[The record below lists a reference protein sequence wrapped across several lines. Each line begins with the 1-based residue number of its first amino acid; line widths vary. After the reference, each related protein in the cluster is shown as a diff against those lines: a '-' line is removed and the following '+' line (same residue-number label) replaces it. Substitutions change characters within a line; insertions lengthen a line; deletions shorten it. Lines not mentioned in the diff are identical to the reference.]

1 MELLAPAGS
10 MEALRAAVCN
20 GADAVYLGADTFNAR
35 MNARN
40 FSAADL
46 QEAVVYCHV
55 RGVKVHLTL
64 NTLVLDREMPRAAEL
79 IRMAAS
85 CGVDAFIVQDLGMV
99 SLCRQLAPDVPI
111 HASTQMSIHS
121 LEGVL
126 EAAALGCSRVVLAR
140 ELPAEEIAHICK
152 KSPVEIEV
160 FVHGALCMCY
170 SGQCYLSSVIGRRSG
185 NRGQC
190 AQPCR
195 LPYGYGR
202 FESTRYPL
210 SLKDNCLAGELDE
223 LRRMG
228 VASIKIEG
236 RMKRPEYVAIVTRA
250 YRTVLNGGKL
260 TQADL
265 QELET
270 AFSRQGFTD
279 GYFKGQTGSDMFGRR
294 QESED
299 TADLFASARATYEQG
314 ETQRIGV
321 RFYAMIHRGQ
331 PARLAVEDPDGNL
344 CRTYG
349 PVPEQAVYRSLTAQ
363 DLEQQLKKTGGTP
376 YLCTSVRS
384 SLDPDLMLPASAIN
398 AMRRDAIAELTAKR
412 GRAEKPHL
420 NAYDEPPRYDGISG
434 EPQLTVAV
442 RTADQITSRM
452 LSMKPTVLYVPL
464 SELVEHPELRQRVG
478 VETQLAAIL
487 PRVIWSGELV
497 PIARQLRTVYDMGV
511 RQVLAGNLGQL
522 HIARAAGFAV
532 RGDFGLNIVN
542 SRAMRYLREQGLDSQ
557 LLSFELTLPQIRDI
571 SKAVPAEV
579 LIYGRLPLMLME
591 NCVIKNRTGTC
602 TCQTGTVRLV
612 DRVGEEFPIVKDPGT
627 CRNVLLNGK
636 KLYLLDKKDAF
647 RGMGLWAL
655 RLQFTTEIS
664 PQAGTDE
671 AYRPAVY
678 RPCGRCGR
686 DDGQVA
692 SCPAGGHARQ
702 PSESADHRRRRICG
716 RYRHCCRYHRGHR
729 RPRTGKTPLGAGST
743 GHAPPALRQD
753 ARGRDRSVRMQR
765 PSHRIRSR
773 RDEGNIPHAL

>member
-35 MNARN
+35 INARN

-64 NTLVLDREMPRAAEL
+64 NTLVLDREMPRVAEL
-79 IRMAAS
+79 IRLAAS
-85 CGVDAFIVQDLGMV
+85 CGVDAFIVQDLGVV

-121 LEGVL
+121 LEGVM

-260 TQADL
+260 MPSDL

-279 GYFKGQTGSDMFGRR
+279 GYFRGQTGSDMFGRR
-294 QESED
+294 QEGED

-314 ETQRIGV
+314 EPQRIGV
-321 RFYAMIHRGQ
+321 RFYAMIRRGE
-331 PARLAVEDPDGNL
+331 PAQLAVEDPDGNL
-344 CRTYG
+344 CRTRG
-349 PVPEQAVYRSLTAQ
+349 PVPEQAVYRSLTPQ

-376 YLCTSVRS
+376 YLCTAVRS

-398 AMRRDAIAELTAKR
+398 AMRRDVIAELTAKR
-412 GRAEKPHL
+412 GRAAPARL
-420 NAYDEPPRYDGISG
+420 NAYDEPPRYDGIAG
-434 EPQLTVAV
+434 EPQLTIAV
-442 RTADQITSRM
+442 RTAGQITSRM

-464 SELVEHPELRQRVG
+464 SELAEHPDLPQRVG

-487 PRVIWSGELV
+487 PRVIWSGELAPV
-497 PIARQLRTVYDMGV
+497 ARQLRTVYEMGV

-571 SKAVPAEV
+571 SKAVPAEL

-591 NCVIKNRTGTC
+591 NCVMKNRTGIC
-602 TCQTGTVRLV
+602 ACQTGTVRLV

-636 KLYLLDKKDAF
+636 KLYLLDKKDAL

-655 RLQFTTEIS
+655 RLQFTTENPGEIDKVLMDY
-664 PQAGTDE
+664 QG
-671 AYRPAVY
+671 RAVF
-678 RPCGRCGR
+678 
-686 DDGQVA
+686 D
-692 SCPAGGHARQ
+692 
-702 PSESADHRRRRICG
+702 
-716 RYRHCCRYHRGHR
+716 
-729 RPRTGKTPLGAGST
+729 AGSYT
-743 GHAPPALRQD
+743 
-753 ARGRDRSVRMQR
+753 RGLY
-765 PSHRIRSR
+765 SR
-773 RDEGNIPHAL
+773 GVE

>member
-79 IRMAAS
+79 IRLAAS
-85 CGVDAFIVQDLGMV
+85 CGVDAFIVQDLGVV

-260 TQADL
+260 MPSDL

-279 GYFKGQTGSDMFGRR
+279 GYFRGQTGSDMFGRR
-294 QESED
+294 QEGED

-314 ETQRIGV
+314 EPQRIGV
-321 RFYAMIHRGQ
+321 RFYAMIRRGE
-331 PARLAVEDPDGNL
+331 PAQLAVEDPDGNL
-344 CRTYG
+344 CRTRG
-349 PVPEQAVYRSLTAQ
+349 PVPEQAVYRSLTPQ

-376 YLCTSVRS
+376 YLCTAVRS

-398 AMRRDAIAELTAKR
+398 AMRRDVIAELTAKR
-412 GRAEKPHL
+412 GRAAPARL
-420 NAYDEPPRYDGISG
+420 NAYDEPPRYDGIAG
-434 EPQLTVAV
+434 EPQLTIAV
-442 RTADQITSRM
+442 RTAGQITSRM

-464 SELVEHPELRQRVG
+464 SELAEHPDLPQHVG

-487 PRVIWSGELV
+487 PRVIWSGELAPV
-497 PIARQLRTVYDMGV
+497 ARQLRTVYEMGV

-571 SKAVPAEV
+571 SKAVPAEL

-591 NCVIKNRTGTC
+591 NCVMKNRTGIC
-602 TCQTGTVRLV
+602 ACQTGTVRLV

-636 KLYLLDKKDAF
+636 KLYLLDKKDAL

-655 RLQFTTEIS
+655 RLQFTTENPGEIDKVLMDY
-664 PQAGTDE
+664 QG
-671 AYRPAVY
+671 RAVF
-678 RPCGRCGR
+678 
-686 DDGQVA
+686 D
-692 SCPAGGHARQ
+692 
-702 PSESADHRRRRICG
+702 
-716 RYRHCCRYHRGHR
+716 
-729 RPRTGKTPLGAGST
+729 AGSYT
-743 GHAPPALRQD
+743 
-753 ARGRDRSVRMQR
+753 RGLY
-765 PSHRIRSR
+765 SR
-773 RDEGNIPHAL
+773 GVE

>member
-35 MNARN
+35 INARN

-79 IRMAAS
+79 IRLAAS
-85 CGVDAFIVQDLGMV
+85 CGVDAFIVQDLGVV

-121 LEGVL
+121 LEGVM

-152 KSPVEIEV
+152 RSPVEIEV

-210 SLKDNCLAGELDE
+210 SLKDNCLVGELDE

-260 TQADL
+260 MPSDL

-279 GYFKGQTGSDMFGRR
+279 GYFRGQTGSDMFGRR
-294 QESED
+294 QEGED

-314 ETQRIGV
+314 EPQRIGV
-321 RFYAMIHRGQ
+321 RFYAMIRRGE
-331 PARLAVEDPDGNL
+331 PAQLAVEDPDGNL
-344 CRTYG
+344 CRTRG
-349 PVPEQAVYRSLTAQ
+349 PVPEQAVYRSLTPQ

-376 YLCTSVRS
+376 YLCTAVRS

-398 AMRRDAIAELTAKR
+398 AMRRDVIAELTAKR
-412 GRAEKPHL
+412 GRAAPARL
-420 NAYDEPPRYDGISG
+420 NAYDEPPRYDGIAG
-434 EPQLTVAV
+434 EPQLTIAV
-442 RTADQITSRM
+442 RTAGQITSRM

-464 SELVEHPELRQRVG
+464 SELAEHPDLPQRVG

-487 PRVIWSGELV
+487 PRVIWSGELAPV
-497 PIARQLRTVYDMGV
+497 ARQLRTVYEMGV

-571 SKAVPAEV
+571 SKAVPAEL

-591 NCVIKNRTGTC
+591 NCVMKNRTGIC
-602 TCQTGTVRLV
+602 ACQTGTVRLV

-636 KLYLLDKKDAF
+636 KLYLLDKKDAL

-655 RLQFTTEIS
+655 RLQFTTENPGEIDKVLMDY
-664 PQAGTDE
+664 QG
-671 AYRPAVY
+671 RAVF
-678 RPCGRCGR
+678 
-686 DDGQVA
+686 D
-692 SCPAGGHARQ
+692 
-702 PSESADHRRRRICG
+702 
-716 RYRHCCRYHRGHR
+716 
-729 RPRTGKTPLGAGST
+729 AGSYT
-743 GHAPPALRQD
+743 
-753 ARGRDRSVRMQR
+753 RGLY
-765 PSHRIRSR
+765 SR
-773 RDEGNIPHAL
+773 GVE

>member
-79 IRMAAS
+79 IRLAAS
-85 CGVDAFIVQDLGMV
+85 CGVDAFIVQDLGVV

-260 TQADL
+260 TPSDL

-279 GYFKGQTGSDMFGRR
+279 GYFRGQTGSDMFGRR
-294 QESED
+294 QEGED

-314 ETQRIGV
+314 ELQRIGV
-321 RFYAMIHRGQ
+321 RFYAMIRRGE
-331 PARLAVEDPDGNL
+331 PAQLAVEDPDGNL
-344 CRTYG
+344 CRTRG
-349 PVPEQAVYRSLTAQ
+349 PVPEQAVYRSLTPQ

-376 YLCTSVRS
+376 YLCTAVRS

-398 AMRRDAIAELTAKR
+398 AMRRDVIAELTAKR
-412 GRAEKPHL
+412 GRAAPARL
-420 NAYDEPPRYDGISG
+420 NAYDEPPRYDGIAG
-434 EPQLTVAV
+434 EPQLTIAV
-442 RTADQITSRM
+442 RTAGQITSRM

-464 SELVEHPELRQRVG
+464 SELAEHPDLPQRVS

-487 PRVIWSGELV
+487 PRVIWSGELAPV
-497 PIARQLRTVYDMGV
+497 ARQLRTAYEMGV

-571 SKAVPAEV
+571 SKAVPAEL

-591 NCVIKNRTGTC
+591 NCVMKNRTGIC
-602 TCQTGTVRLV
+602 ACQTGTVRLV

-636 KLYLLDKKDAF
+636 KLYLLDKKDAL

-655 RLQFTTEIS
+655 RLQFTTENPGEIDKVLMDY
-664 PQAGTDE
+664 QG
-671 AYRPAVY
+671 RAVF
-678 RPCGRCGR
+678 
-686 DDGQVA
+686 D
-692 SCPAGGHARQ
+692 
-702 PSESADHRRRRICG
+702 
-716 RYRHCCRYHRGHR
+716 
-729 RPRTGKTPLGAGST
+729 AGSYT
-743 GHAPPALRQD
+743 
-753 ARGRDRSVRMQR
+753 RGLY
-765 PSHRIRSR
+765 SR
-773 RDEGNIPHAL
+773 GVE

>member
-35 MNARN
+35 INARN

-79 IRMAAS
+79 IRLAAS
-85 CGVDAFIVQDLGMV
+85 CGVDAFIVQDLGVV

-121 LEGVL
+121 LEGVM

-260 TQADL
+260 MPSDL

-279 GYFKGQTGSDMFGRR
+279 GYFRGQTGSDMFGRR
-294 QESED
+294 QEGED

-314 ETQRIGV
+314 EPQRIGV
-321 RFYAMIHRGQ
+321 RFYAMIRRGE
-331 PARLAVEDPDGNL
+331 PAQLAVEDPDGNL
-344 CRTYG
+344 CRTRG

-376 YLCTSVRS
+376 YLCTAVRS

-398 AMRRDAIAELTAKR
+398 AMRRDVIAELTAKR
-412 GRAEKPHL
+412 GRAAPARL
-420 NAYDEPPRYDGISG
+420 NAYDEPPRYDGIAG
-434 EPQLTVAV
+434 EPQLTIAV
-442 RTADQITSRM
+442 RTAGQITSRM

-464 SELVEHPELRQRVG
+464 SELAEHPDLPQRVS

-487 PRVIWSGELV
+487 PRVIWSGELAPV
-497 PIARQLRTVYDMGV
+497 ARQLRTVYEMGV

-571 SKAVPAEV
+571 SKAVPAEL

-591 NCVIKNRTGTC
+591 NCVMKNRTGIC
-602 TCQTGTVRLV
+602 ACQTGTVRLV

-636 KLYLLDKKDAF
+636 KLYLLDKKDAL

-655 RLQFTTEIS
+655 RLQFTTENPGEIDKVLMDY
-664 PQAGTDE
+664 QG
-671 AYRPAVY
+671 RAVF
-678 RPCGRCGR
+678 
-686 DDGQVA
+686 D
-692 SCPAGGHARQ
+692 
-702 PSESADHRRRRICG
+702 
-716 RYRHCCRYHRGHR
+716 
-729 RPRTGKTPLGAGST
+729 AGSYT
-743 GHAPPALRQD
+743 
-753 ARGRDRSVRMQR
+753 RGLY
-765 PSHRIRSR
+765 SR
-773 RDEGNIPHAL
+773 GVE

>member
-79 IRMAAS
+79 IRLAAS
-85 CGVDAFIVQDLGMV
+85 CGVDAFIVQDLGVV

-121 LEGVL
+121 LEGVM

-260 TQADL
+260 MPSDL

-279 GYFKGQTGSDMFGRR
+279 GYFRGQTGSDMFGRR
-294 QESED
+294 QEGED

-314 ETQRIGV
+314 EPQRIGV
-321 RFYAMIHRGQ
+321 RFYAMIRRGE
-331 PARLAVEDPDGNL
+331 PAQLAVEDPDGNL
-344 CRTYG
+344 CRARG
-349 PVPEQAVYRSLTAQ
+349 PVPEQAVYRSLTPQ

-376 YLCTSVRS
+376 YLCTAVRS

-398 AMRRDAIAELTAKR
+398 AMRRDVIAELTAKR
-412 GRAEKPHL
+412 GRAAPARL
-420 NAYDEPPRYDGISG
+420 NAYDEPPRYDGIAG
-434 EPQLTVAV
+434 EPQLTIAV
-442 RTADQITSRM
+442 RTAGQITSRM

-464 SELVEHPELRQRVG
+464 SELAEHPDLPQRVS

-487 PRVIWSGELV
+487 PRVIWSGELA
-497 PIARQLRTVYDMGV
+497 PIARQLRTVYEMGV

-571 SKAVPAEV
+571 SKAVPAEL

-591 NCVIKNRTGTC
+591 NCVMKNRTGIC
-602 TCQTGTVRLV
+602 ACQTGTVRLV

-636 KLYLLDKKDAF
+636 KLYLLDKKDAL

-655 RLQFTTEIS
+655 RLQFTTENPGEIDKVLMDY
-664 PQAGTDE
+664 QG
-671 AYRPAVY
+671 RAVF
-678 RPCGRCGR
+678 
-686 DDGQVA
+686 D
-692 SCPAGGHARQ
+692 
-702 PSESADHRRRRICG
+702 
-716 RYRHCCRYHRGHR
+716 
-729 RPRTGKTPLGAGST
+729 AGSYT
-743 GHAPPALRQD
+743 
-753 ARGRDRSVRMQR
+753 RGLY
-765 PSHRIRSR
+765 SR
-773 RDEGNIPHAL
+773 GVE

>member
-79 IRMAAS
+79 IRLAAS
-85 CGVDAFIVQDLGMV
+85 CGVNAFIVQDLGVV

-121 LEGVL
+121 LEGVM

-210 SLKDNCLAGELDE
+210 SLKDNCLVGELDE

-260 TQADL
+260 MPSDL

-279 GYFKGQTGSDMFGRR
+279 GYFRGQTGSDMFGRR
-294 QESED
+294 QEGED

-314 ETQRIGV
+314 EPQRIGV
-321 RFYAMIHRGQ
+321 RFYAMIRRGE
-331 PARLAVEDPDGNL
+331 PAQLAVEDPDGNL
-344 CRTYG
+344 CRTRG
-349 PVPEQAVYRSLTAQ
+349 PVPEQAVYRSLTPQ

-376 YLCTSVRS
+376 YLCTAVRS

-398 AMRRDAIAELTAKR
+398 AMRRDVIAELTAKR
-412 GRAEKPHL
+412 GRAAPARL
-420 NAYDEPPRYDGISG
+420 NAYDEPPRYDGIAG
-434 EPQLTVAV
+434 EPQLTIAV
-442 RTADQITSRM
+442 RTAGQITSRM

-464 SELVEHPELRQRVG
+464 SELAEHPDLPQRVS

-487 PRVIWSGELV
+487 PRVIWSGELAPV
-497 PIARQLRTVYDMGV
+497 ARQLRTVYEMGV

-571 SKAVPAEV
+571 SKAVPAEL

-591 NCVIKNRTGTC
+591 NCVMKNRTGIC
-602 TCQTGTVRLV
+602 ACQTGTVRLV

-636 KLYLLDKKDAF
+636 KLYLLDKKDAL

-655 RLQFTTEIS
+655 RLQFTTENPGEIDKVLMDY
-664 PQAGTDE
+664 QG
-671 AYRPAVY
+671 RAVF
-678 RPCGRCGR
+678 
-686 DDGQVA
+686 D
-692 SCPAGGHARQ
+692 
-702 PSESADHRRRRICG
+702 
-716 RYRHCCRYHRGHR
+716 
-729 RPRTGKTPLGAGST
+729 AGSYT
-743 GHAPPALRQD
+743 
-753 ARGRDRSVRMQR
+753 RGLY
-765 PSHRIRSR
+765 SR
-773 RDEGNIPHAL
+773 GVE

>member
-79 IRMAAS
+79 IRMAAT
-85 CGVDAFIVQDLGMV
+85 CGVDAFIVQDLGVV
-99 SLCRQLAPDVPI
+99 SLCRQLAPDVPV

-121 LEGVL
+121 LEGVQ

-152 KSPVEIEV
+152 RSPVEIEV

-260 TQADL
+260 TPADL

-294 QESED
+294 QEGED
-299 TADLFASARATYEQG
+299 TSELFASARATYEQG

-321 RFYAMIHRGQ
+321 RFYAMIRRGE

-349 PVPEQAVYRSLTAQ
+349 PVPEQAVYRSLTPQ

-398 AMRRDAIAELTAKR
+398 AMRRDVIAELTAKR
-412 GRAEKPHL
+412 GRAAPAHL

-442 RTADQITSRM
+442 RTAEQITSRM

-464 SELVEHPELRQRVG
+464 SELAEHPELRQRVG

-497 PIARQLRTVYDMGV
+497 PVARQLRMVYDMGV

-542 SRAMRYLREQGLDSQ
+542 SRAMRYLREQGFDSQ

-579 LIYGRLPLMLME
+579 LIYGRLPLMVME
-591 NCVIKNRTGTC
+591 NCIIKNRTGTC
-602 TCQTGTVRLV
+602 TCQTGTIRLV

-655 RLQFTTEIS
+655 RLQFTTENPGEIDKVLMDY
-664 PQAGTDE
+664 QG
-671 AYRPAVY
+671 RAVF
-678 RPCGRCGR
+678 
-686 DDGQVA
+686 D
-692 SCPAGGHARQ
+692 
-702 PSESADHRRRRICG
+702 
-716 RYRHCCRYHRGHR
+716 
-729 RPRTGKTPLGAGST
+729 AGSYT
-743 GHAPPALRQD
+743 
-753 ARGRDRSVRMQR
+753 RGLY
-765 PSHRIRSR
+765 SR
-773 RDEGNIPHAL
+773 GVE

>member
-79 IRMAAS
+79 IRLAAS
-85 CGVDAFIVQDLGMV
+85 CGVDAFIVQDLGVV

-121 LEGVL
+121 LEGVM

-260 TQADL
+260 TPSDL

-279 GYFKGQTGSDMFGRR
+279 GYFRGQTGSDMFGRR
-294 QESED
+294 QEGED

-314 ETQRIGV
+314 EPQRIGV
-321 RFYAMIHRGQ
+321 RFYAMIRRGE
-331 PARLAVEDPDGNL
+331 PAQLAVEDPDGNL
-344 CRTYG
+344 CRTCG
-349 PVPEQAVYRSLTAQ
+349 PVPEQAVYRSLTPQ

-376 YLCTSVRS
+376 YLCTAVRS

-398 AMRRDAIAELTAKR
+398 AMRRDVIAELTAKR
-412 GRAEKPHL
+412 GRAAPARL
-420 NAYDEPPRYDGISG
+420 NAYDEPPRYDGIAG
-434 EPQLTVAV
+434 EPQLTIAV
-442 RTADQITSRM
+442 RTAGQITSRM

-464 SELVEHPELRQRVG
+464 SELAEHPDLPQRVS

-487 PRVIWSGELV
+487 PRVIWSGELAPV
-497 PIARQLRTVYDMGV
+497 ARQLRMVYEMGV

-571 SKAVPAEV
+571 SKAVPAEL

-591 NCVIKNRTGTC
+591 NCVMKNRTGIC
-602 TCQTGTVRLV
+602 ACQTGTVRLV

-636 KLYLLDKKDAF
+636 KLYLLDKKDAL

-655 RLQFTTEIS
+655 RLQFTTENPGEIDKVLMDY
-664 PQAGTDE
+664 QG
-671 AYRPAVY
+671 RAVF
-678 RPCGRCGR
+678 
-686 DDGQVA
+686 D
-692 SCPAGGHARQ
+692 
-702 PSESADHRRRRICG
+702 
-716 RYRHCCRYHRGHR
+716 
-729 RPRTGKTPLGAGST
+729 AGSYT
-743 GHAPPALRQD
+743 
-753 ARGRDRSVRMQR
+753 RGLY
-765 PSHRIRSR
+765 SR
-773 RDEGNIPHAL
+773 GVE

>member
-398 AMRRDAIAELTAKR
+398 AMRRDVIAELTAKR

-464 SELVEHPELRQRVG
+464 SELVEYPELRQRVG

-511 RQVLAGNLGQL
+511 RQVLAGNLGPL

-655 RLQFTTEIS
+655 RLQFTTEN
-664 PQAGTDE
+664 
-671 AYRPAVY
+671 
-678 RPCGRCGR
+678 
-686 DDGQVA
+686 
-692 SCPAGGHARQ
+692 
-702 PSESADHRRRRICG
+702 PSEIDKVLMDYQG
-716 RYRHCCRYHRGHR
+716 RAVFD
-729 RPRTGKTPLGAGST
+729 AGSYT
-743 GHAPPALRQD
+743 
-753 ARGRDRSVRMQR
+753 RGLY
-765 PSHRIRSR
+765 SR
-773 RDEGNIPHAL
+773 GVE

>member
-79 IRMAAS
+79 IRLAAS
-85 CGVDAFIVQDLGMV
+85 CGVDAFIVQDLGVV

-121 LEGVL
+121 LEGVM

-260 TQADL
+260 MPSDL

-279 GYFKGQTGSDMFGRR
+279 GYFRGQTGSDMFGRR
-294 QESED
+294 QEGED

-314 ETQRIGV
+314 EPQRIGV
-321 RFYAMIHRGQ
+321 RFYAMIRRGE
-331 PARLAVEDPDGNL
+331 PAQLAVEDPDGNL
-344 CRTYG
+344 CRTRG
-349 PVPEQAVYRSLTAQ
+349 PVPEQAVYRSLTPQ

-376 YLCTSVRS
+376 YLCTAVRS

-398 AMRRDAIAELTAKR
+398 AMRRDVIAELTAKR
-412 GRAEKPHL
+412 GRAAPARL
-420 NAYDEPPRYDGISG
+420 NAYDEPPRYDGIAG
-434 EPQLTVAV
+434 EPQLTIAV
-442 RTADQITSRM
+442 RTAGQITSRM

-464 SELVEHPELRQRVG
+464 SELAEHPDLPQRVS

-487 PRVIWSGELV
+487 PRVIWSGELAPV
-497 PIARQLRTVYDMGV
+497 ARQLRTVYEMGV

-522 HIARAAGFAV
+522 HIARAAGFAI

-571 SKAVPAEV
+571 SKAVPAEL

-591 NCVIKNRTGTC
+591 NCVMKNRTGIC
-602 TCQTGTVRLV
+602 ACQTGTVRLV

-636 KLYLLDKKDAF
+636 KLYLLDKKDAL

-655 RLQFTTEIS
+655 RLQFTTENPGEIDKVLMDY
-664 PQAGTDE
+664 QG
-671 AYRPAVY
+671 RAVF
-678 RPCGRCGR
+678 
-686 DDGQVA
+686 D
-692 SCPAGGHARQ
+692 
-702 PSESADHRRRRICG
+702 
-716 RYRHCCRYHRGHR
+716 
-729 RPRTGKTPLGAGST
+729 AGSYT
-743 GHAPPALRQD
+743 
-753 ARGRDRSVRMQR
+753 RGLY
-765 PSHRIRSR
+765 SR
-773 RDEGNIPHAL
+773 GVE

>member
-79 IRMAAS
+79 IRLAAS
-85 CGVDAFIVQDLGMV
+85 CGVDAFIVQDLGVV

-260 TQADL
+260 MPSDL

-279 GYFKGQTGSDMFGRR
+279 GYFRGQTGSDMFGRR
-294 QESED
+294 QEGED

-314 ETQRIGV
+314 EPQRIGV
-321 RFYAMIHRGQ
+321 RFYAMIRRGE
-331 PARLAVEDPDGNL
+331 PAQLAVEDPDGNL
-344 CRTYG
+344 CRTRG
-349 PVPEQAVYRSLTAQ
+349 PVPEQAVYRSLTPQ

-376 YLCTSVRS
+376 YLCTAVRS

-398 AMRRDAIAELTAKR
+398 AMRRDVIAELTAKR
-412 GRAEKPHL
+412 GRAAPARL
-420 NAYDEPPRYDGISG
+420 NAYDEPPRYDGIAG
-434 EPQLTVAV
+434 EPQLTIAV
-442 RTADQITSRM
+442 RTAGQITSRM

-464 SELVEHPELRQRVG
+464 SELAEHPDLPQRVS

-487 PRVIWSGELV
+487 PRVIWSGELAPV
-497 PIARQLRTVYDMGV
+497 ARQLRTVYEMGV

-591 NCVIKNRTGTC
+591 NCVIKNRTGIC
-602 TCQTGTVRLV
+602 ACQTGTVRLV

-636 KLYLLDKKDAF
+636 KLYLLDKKDAL

-655 RLQFTTEIS
+655 RLQFTTENPGEIDKVLMDY
-664 PQAGTDE
+664 QG
-671 AYRPAVY
+671 RAVF
-678 RPCGRCGR
+678 
-686 DDGQVA
+686 D
-692 SCPAGGHARQ
+692 
-702 PSESADHRRRRICG
+702 
-716 RYRHCCRYHRGHR
+716 
-729 RPRTGKTPLGAGST
+729 AGSYT
-743 GHAPPALRQD
+743 
-753 ARGRDRSVRMQR
+753 RGLY
-765 PSHRIRSR
+765 SR
-773 RDEGNIPHAL
+773 GVE

>member
-1 MELLAPAGS
+1 MLELLAPAGS
-10 MEALRAAVCN
+10 MEALRAAVQN
-20 GADAVYLGADTFNAR
+20 GADAVYLGCGAFNAR
-35 MNARN
+35 QSAKN
-40 FSAADL
+40 FTPQTLVDAIK
-46 QEAVVYCHV
+46 YCHV
-55 RGVKVHLTL
+55 RGVQVHLTL
-64 NTLVLDREMPRAAEL
+64 NTLVSDREMTEAAEL
-79 IRMAAS
+79 IRYAAQNNI
-85 CGVDAFIVQDLGMV
+85 DAFIVQDLGV
-99 SLCRQLAPDVPI
+99 VQLCRQIAPGVPI
-111 HASTQMSIHS
+111 HGSTQMTVHS
-121 LEGVL
+121 LPGVL
-126 EAAALGCSRVVLAR
+126 LCAAMGIKRVVLSR
-140 ELPAEEIAHICK
+140 ELSREEIRYICAN
-152 KSPVEIEV
+152 SPIEIEV

-170 SGQCYLSSVIGRRSG
+170 SGQCYMSAMIGGRSG
-185 NRGQC
+185 NRGRC

-195 LPYGYGR
+195 QSYGYTHWQ
-202 FESTRYPL
+202 EKYPL
-210 SLKDNCLAGELDE
+210 SLKDNCLIPYLRELQE
-223 LRRMG
+223 MG
-228 VASIKIEG
+228 VVSLKLEG
-236 RMKRPEYVAIVTRA
+236 RMKRAEYVATVTA
-250 YRTVLNGGKL
+250 VYRKALDEMTVTKPMMDALY
-260 TQADL
+260 A
-265 QELET
+265 
-270 AFSRQGFTD
+270 AFNRQGFTD

-398 AMRRDAIAELTAKR
+398 AMRRDVIAELTAKR

-571 SKAVPAEV
+571 SKAVPAEL

-655 RLQFTTEIS
+655 RLQFTTEN
-664 PQAGTDE
+664 
-671 AYRPAVY
+671 
-678 RPCGRCGR
+678 
-686 DDGQVA
+686 
-692 SCPAGGHARQ
+692 
-702 PSESADHRRRRICG
+702 PSEIDKVLMDYQG
-716 RYRHCCRYHRGHR
+716 RAVFD
-729 RPRTGKTPLGAGST
+729 AGSYT
-743 GHAPPALRQD
+743 
-753 ARGRDRSVRMQR
+753 RGLY
-765 PSHRIRSR
+765 SR
-773 RDEGNIPHAL
+773 GVE

>member
-79 IRMAAS
+79 IRLAAS

-99 SLCRQLAPDVPI
+99 SLCRQLAPDMPI

-121 LEGVL
+121 LEGVM

-260 TQADL
+260 TPSDL

-279 GYFKGQTGSDMFGRR
+279 GYFRGQTGSDMFGRR
-294 QESED
+294 QEGED

-314 ETQRIGV
+314 EPQRIGV
-321 RFYAMIHRGQ
+321 RFYAMIRRGE
-331 PARLAVEDPDGNL
+331 PAQLAVEDPDGNL
-344 CRTYG
+344 CRTRG
-349 PVPEQAVYRSLTAQ
+349 PVPEQAVYRSLTPQ

-376 YLCTSVRS
+376 YLCTAVRS

-398 AMRRDAIAELTAKR
+398 AMRRDVIAELTAKR
-412 GRAEKPHL
+412 GRAAPARL
-420 NAYDEPPRYDGISG
+420 NAYDEPPRYDGIAG
-434 EPQLTVAV
+434 EPQLTIAV
-442 RTADQITSRM
+442 RTAGQITSRM

-464 SELVEHPELRQRVG
+464 SELAEHPDLPQRVS

-487 PRVIWSGELV
+487 PRVIWSGELA
-497 PIARQLRTVYDMGV
+497 PIARQLRTVYEMGV

-571 SKAVPAEV
+571 SKAVPAEL

-591 NCVIKNRTGTC
+591 NCVMKNRTGIC
-602 TCQTGTVRLV
+602 ACQTGTVRLV

-636 KLYLLDKKDAF
+636 KLYLLDKKDTL

-655 RLQFTTEIS
+655 RLQFTTENPGEIDKVLMDY
-664 PQAGTDE
+664 QG
-671 AYRPAVY
+671 RAVF
-678 RPCGRCGR
+678 
-686 DDGQVA
+686 D
-692 SCPAGGHARQ
+692 
-702 PSESADHRRRRICG
+702 
-716 RYRHCCRYHRGHR
+716 
-729 RPRTGKTPLGAGST
+729 AGSYT
-743 GHAPPALRQD
+743 
-753 ARGRDRSVRMQR
+753 RGLY
-765 PSHRIRSR
+765 SR
-773 RDEGNIPHAL
+773 GVE

>member
-79 IRMAAS
+79 IRLAAS
-85 CGVDAFIVQDLGMV
+85 CGVDAFIVQDLGVV

-121 LEGVL
+121 LEGVM

-210 SLKDNCLAGELDE
+210 SLKDNCLVGELDE

-260 TQADL
+260 MPSDL

-279 GYFKGQTGSDMFGRR
+279 GYFRGQTGSDMFGRR
-294 QESED
+294 QEGED

-314 ETQRIGV
+314 EPQRIGV
-321 RFYAMIHRGQ
+321 RFYAMIRRGE
-331 PARLAVEDPDGNL
+331 PAQLAVEDPDGNL
-344 CRTYG
+344 CRTRG
-349 PVPEQAVYRSLTAQ
+349 PVPEQAVYRSLTPQ

-376 YLCTSVRS
+376 YLCTAVRS

-398 AMRRDAIAELTAKR
+398 AMRRDVIAELTAKR
-412 GRAEKPHL
+412 GRAAPARL
-420 NAYDEPPRYDGISG
+420 NAYDEPPRYDGIAG
-434 EPQLTVAV
+434 EPQLTIAV
-442 RTADQITSRM
+442 RTAGQITSRM

-464 SELVEHPELRQRVG
+464 SELAEHPDLRQRVS

-487 PRVIWSGELV
+487 PRVIWSGELAPV
-497 PIARQLRTVYDMGV
+497 ARQLRTVYEMGV

-571 SKAVPAEV
+571 SKAVPAEL

-591 NCVIKNRTGTC
+591 NCVMKNRTGIC
-602 TCQTGTVRLV
+602 ACQTGTVRLV
-612 DRVGEEFPIVKDPGT
+612 DRVGEEFPVVKDPGT

-636 KLYLLDKKDAF
+636 KLYLLDKKDAL

-655 RLQFTTEIS
+655 RLQFTTENPGEIDKVLMDY
-664 PQAGTDE
+664 QG
-671 AYRPAVY
+671 RAVF
-678 RPCGRCGR
+678 
-686 DDGQVA
+686 D
-692 SCPAGGHARQ
+692 
-702 PSESADHRRRRICG
+702 
-716 RYRHCCRYHRGHR
+716 
-729 RPRTGKTPLGAGST
+729 AGSYT
-743 GHAPPALRQD
+743 
-753 ARGRDRSVRMQR
+753 RGLY
-765 PSHRIRSR
+765 SR
-773 RDEGNIPHAL
+773 GVE

>member
-64 NTLVLDREMPRAAEL
+64 NTLVLDREMPRAADL
-79 IRMAAS
+79 IRLAAS
-85 CGVDAFIVQDLGMV
+85 CGVDAFIVQDLGVV

-121 LEGVL
+121 LEGVM

-260 TQADL
+260 MPSDL

-279 GYFKGQTGSDMFGRR
+279 GYFRGQTGSDMFGRR
-294 QESED
+294 QEGED

-314 ETQRIGV
+314 EPQRIGV
-321 RFYAMIHRGQ
+321 RFYAMIRRGE
-331 PARLAVEDPDGNL
+331 PAQLAVEDPDGNL
-344 CRTYG
+344 CRTRG
-349 PVPEQAVYRSLTAQ
+349 PVPEQAVYRSLTPQ

-376 YLCTSVRS
+376 YLCTAVRS

-398 AMRRDAIAELTAKR
+398 AMRRDVIAELTAKR
-412 GRAEKPHL
+412 GRAAPARL
-420 NAYDEPPRYDGISG
+420 NAYDEPPRYDGIAG
-434 EPQLTVAV
+434 EPQLTIAV
-442 RTADQITSRM
+442 RTAGQITSRM

-497 PIARQLRTVYDMGV
+497 PVARQLRTVYEMGV

-571 SKAVPAEV
+571 SKAVPAEL

-591 NCVIKNRTGTC
+591 NCVMKNRTGIC
-602 TCQTGTVRLV
+602 ACQTGTVRLV

-636 KLYLLDKKDAF
+636 KLYLLDKKDAL

-655 RLQFTTEIS
+655 RLQFTTENPGEIDKVLMDY
-664 PQAGTDE
+664 QG
-671 AYRPAVY
+671 RAVF
-678 RPCGRCGR
+678 
-686 DDGQVA
+686 D
-692 SCPAGGHARQ
+692 
-702 PSESADHRRRRICG
+702 
-716 RYRHCCRYHRGHR
+716 
-729 RPRTGKTPLGAGST
+729 AGSYT
-743 GHAPPALRQD
+743 
-753 ARGRDRSVRMQR
+753 RGLY
-765 PSHRIRSR
+765 SR
-773 RDEGNIPHAL
+773 GVE

>member
-79 IRMAAS
+79 IRLAAS
-85 CGVDAFIVQDLGMV
+85 CGVDAFIVQDLGVV

-121 LEGVL
+121 LEGVM

-210 SLKDNCLAGELDE
+210 SLKDNCLVGELDE

-260 TQADL
+260 MPSDL

-279 GYFKGQTGSDMFGRR
+279 GYFRGQTGSDMFGRR
-294 QESED
+294 QEGED

-314 ETQRIGV
+314 EPQRIGV
-321 RFYAMIHRGQ
+321 RFYAMIRRGE
-331 PARLAVEDPDGNL
+331 PAQLAVEDPDGNL
-344 CRTYG
+344 CRTRG
-349 PVPEQAVYRSLTAQ
+349 PVPEQAVYRSLTPQ

-376 YLCTSVRS
+376 YLCTAVRS

-398 AMRRDAIAELTAKR
+398 AMRRDVIAELTAKR
-412 GRAEKPHL
+412 GRAAPARL
-420 NAYDEPPRYDGISG
+420 NAYDEPPRYDGIAG
-434 EPQLTVAV
+434 EPQLTIAV
-442 RTADQITSRM
+442 RTAGQITSRM

-464 SELVEHPELRQRVG
+464 SELAEHPDLPQRVS

-487 PRVIWSGELV
+487 PRVIWSGELAPV
-497 PIARQLRTVYDMGV
+497 ARQLRTAYEMGV

-571 SKAVPAEV
+571 SKAVPAEL

-591 NCVIKNRTGTC
+591 NCVMKNRTGIC
-602 TCQTGTVRLV
+602 ACQTGTVRLV
-612 DRVGEEFPIVKDPGT
+612 DRVGEEFPVVKDPGT

-636 KLYLLDKKDAF
+636 KLYLLDKKDAL

-655 RLQFTTEIS
+655 RLQFTTENPGEIDKVLMDY
-664 PQAGTDE
+664 QG
-671 AYRPAVY
+671 RAVF
-678 RPCGRCGR
+678 
-686 DDGQVA
+686 D
-692 SCPAGGHARQ
+692 
-702 PSESADHRRRRICG
+702 
-716 RYRHCCRYHRGHR
+716 
-729 RPRTGKTPLGAGST
+729 AGSYT
-743 GHAPPALRQD
+743 
-753 ARGRDRSVRMQR
+753 RGLY
-765 PSHRIRSR
+765 SR
-773 RDEGNIPHAL
+773 GVE

>member
-10 MEALRAAVCN
+10 MEALRAAVSN

-35 MNARN
+35 INARN

-79 IRMAAS
+79 IRLAAS
-85 CGVDAFIVQDLGMV
+85 CGVDAFIVQDLGVV

-121 LEGVL
+121 LEGVM

-152 KSPVEIEV
+152 RSPVEIEV

-260 TQADL
+260 TPSDL

-279 GYFKGQTGSDMFGRR
+279 GYFRGQTGSDMFGRR
-294 QESED
+294 QEGED

-314 ETQRIGV
+314 EPQRIGV
-321 RFYAMIHRGQ
+321 RFYAMIRRGE
-331 PARLAVEDPDGNL
+331 PAQLAVEDPDGNL
-344 CRTYG
+344 CRTRG
-349 PVPEQAVYRSLTAQ
+349 PVPEQAVYRSLTPQ

-376 YLCTSVRS
+376 YLCTAVRS

-398 AMRRDAIAELTAKR
+398 AMRRDVIAELTAKR
-412 GRAEKPHL
+412 GRAAPAHL
-420 NAYDEPPRYDGISG
+420 NAYDEPPRYDGIAG
-434 EPQLTVAV
+434 EPQLTIAV
-442 RTADQITSRM
+442 RTAGQITSRM

-464 SELVEHPELRQRVG
+464 SELAEHPDLPQRVS

-487 PRVIWSGELV
+487 PRVIWSGELI
-497 PIARQLRTVYDMGV
+497 PIARQLRTVYEMGV

-522 HIARAAGFAV
+522 HIARTAGFAV

-571 SKAVPAEV
+571 SKAVPAEL

-591 NCVIKNRTGTC
+591 NCVMKNRTGIC
-602 TCQTGTVRLV
+602 ACQTGTVRLV

-636 KLYLLDKKDAF
+636 KLYLLDKKDAL

-655 RLQFTTEIS
+655 RLQFTTENPGEIDKVLMDY
-664 PQAGTDE
+664 QG
-671 AYRPAVY
+671 RAVF
-678 RPCGRCGR
+678 
-686 DDGQVA
+686 D
-692 SCPAGGHARQ
+692 
-702 PSESADHRRRRICG
+702 
-716 RYRHCCRYHRGHR
+716 
-729 RPRTGKTPLGAGST
+729 AGSYT
-743 GHAPPALRQD
+743 
-753 ARGRDRSVRMQR
+753 RGLY
-765 PSHRIRSR
+765 SR
-773 RDEGNIPHAL
+773 GVE

>member
-79 IRMAAS
+79 IRLAAS
-85 CGVDAFIVQDLGMV
+85 CGVDAFIVQDLGVV

-121 LEGVL
+121 LEGVM

-210 SLKDNCLAGELDE
+210 SLKDNCLVGELDE

-260 TQADL
+260 MPSDL

-279 GYFKGQTGSDMFGRR
+279 GYFRGQTGSDMFGRR
-294 QESED
+294 QEGED

-314 ETQRIGV
+314 EPQRIGV
-321 RFYAMIHRGQ
+321 RFYAMIRRGE
-331 PARLAVEDPDGNL
+331 PAQLAVEDPDGNL
-344 CRTYG
+344 CRTRG
-349 PVPEQAVYRSLTAQ
+349 PVPEQAVYRSLTPQ

-376 YLCTSVRS
+376 YLCTAVRS

-398 AMRRDAIAELTAKR
+398 AMRRDVIAELTAKR
-412 GRAEKPHL
+412 GRAAPARL
-420 NAYDEPPRYDGISG
+420 NAYDEPPRYDGIAG
-434 EPQLTVAV
+434 EPQLTIAV
-442 RTADQITSRM
+442 RTAGQITSRM

-497 PIARQLRTVYDMGV
+497 PVARQLRTVYEMGV

-571 SKAVPAEV
+571 SKAVPAEL

-591 NCVIKNRTGTC
+591 NCVMKNRTGIC
-602 TCQTGTVRLV
+602 ACQTGTVRLV
-612 DRVGEEFPIVKDPGT
+612 DRVGEEFPVVKDPGT

-636 KLYLLDKKDAF
+636 KLYLLDKKDAL

-655 RLQFTTEIS
+655 RLQFTTENPGEIDKVLMDY
-664 PQAGTDE
+664 QG
-671 AYRPAVY
+671 RAVF
-678 RPCGRCGR
+678 
-686 DDGQVA
+686 D
-692 SCPAGGHARQ
+692 
-702 PSESADHRRRRICG
+702 
-716 RYRHCCRYHRGHR
+716 
-729 RPRTGKTPLGAGST
+729 AGSYT
-743 GHAPPALRQD
+743 
-753 ARGRDRSVRMQR
+753 RGLY
-765 PSHRIRSR
+765 SR
-773 RDEGNIPHAL
+773 GVE

>member
-35 MNARN
+35 INARN

-79 IRMAAS
+79 IRLAAS
-85 CGVDAFIVQDLGMV
+85 CGVDAFIVQDLGVV

-121 LEGVL
+121 LEGVM

-260 TQADL
+260 MPSDL

-279 GYFKGQTGSDMFGRR
+279 GYFRGQTGSDMFGRR
-294 QESED
+294 QEGED

-314 ETQRIGV
+314 EPQRIGV
-321 RFYAMIHRGQ
+321 RFYAMIRRGE
-331 PARLAVEDPDGNL
+331 PAQLAVEDPDGNL
-344 CRTYG
+344 CRTRG
-349 PVPEQAVYRSLTAQ
+349 PVPEQAVYRSLTPQ

-376 YLCTSVRS
+376 YLCTAVRS

-398 AMRRDAIAELTAKR
+398 AMRRDVIAELTAKR
-412 GRAEKPHL
+412 GRAAPAHL
-420 NAYDEPPRYDGISG
+420 NAYDEPPRYDGIAG
-434 EPQLTVAV
+434 EPQLTIAV
-442 RTADQITSRM
+442 RTAGQITSRM

-464 SELVEHPELRQRVG
+464 SELAEHPDLPQRVS

-487 PRVIWSGELV
+487 PRVIWSGELAPV
-497 PIARQLRTVYDMGV
+497 ARQLRTVYEMGV

-542 SRAMRYLREQGLDSQ
+542 SRAMRYLREQWLDSQ

-571 SKAVPAEV
+571 SKAVPAEL

-591 NCVIKNRTGTC
+591 NCVMKNRTGIC
-602 TCQTGTVRLV
+602 ACQTGTVRLV

-636 KLYLLDKKDAF
+636 KLYLLDKKDAL

-655 RLQFTTEIS
+655 RLQFTTENPGEIDKVLMDY
-664 PQAGTDE
+664 QG
-671 AYRPAVY
+671 RAVF
-678 RPCGRCGR
+678 
-686 DDGQVA
+686 D
-692 SCPAGGHARQ
+692 
-702 PSESADHRRRRICG
+702 
-716 RYRHCCRYHRGHR
+716 
-729 RPRTGKTPLGAGST
+729 AGSYT
-743 GHAPPALRQD
+743 
-753 ARGRDRSVRMQR
+753 RGLY
-765 PSHRIRSR
+765 SR
-773 RDEGNIPHAL
+773 GVE

>member
-152 KSPVEIEV
+152 TSPVEIEV

-398 AMRRDAIAELTAKR
+398 AMRRDVIAELTAKR

-655 RLQFTTEIS
+655 RLQFTTEN
-664 PQAGTDE
+664 
-671 AYRPAVY
+671 
-678 RPCGRCGR
+678 
-686 DDGQVA
+686 
-692 SCPAGGHARQ
+692 
-702 PSESADHRRRRICG
+702 PSEIDKVLMDYQG
-716 RYRHCCRYHRGHR
+716 RAVFD
-729 RPRTGKTPLGAGST
+729 AGSYT
-743 GHAPPALRQD
+743 
-753 ARGRDRSVRMQR
+753 RGLY
-765 PSHRIRSR
+765 SR
-773 RDEGNIPHAL
+773 GVE

>member
-398 AMRRDAIAELTAKR
+398 AMRRDVIAELTAKR

-442 RTADQITSRM
+442 RTTDQITSRM

-655 RLQFTTEIS
+655 RLQFTTEN
-664 PQAGTDE
+664 
-671 AYRPAVY
+671 
-678 RPCGRCGR
+678 
-686 DDGQVA
+686 
-692 SCPAGGHARQ
+692 
-702 PSESADHRRRRICG
+702 PSEIDKVLMDYQG
-716 RYRHCCRYHRGHR
+716 RAVFD
-729 RPRTGKTPLGAGST
+729 AGSYT
-743 GHAPPALRQD
+743 
-753 ARGRDRSVRMQR
+753 RGLY
-765 PSHRIRSR
+765 SR
-773 RDEGNIPHAL
+773 GVE

>member
-1 MELLAPAGS
+1 MYVDIYAVVQIWIDKRKIIMELLAPAGS

-40 FSAADL
+40 FSAVDL

-398 AMRRDAIAELTAKR
+398 AMRRDVIAELTAKR

-655 RLQFTTEIS
+655 RLQFTTEN
-664 PQAGTDE
+664 
-671 AYRPAVY
+671 
-678 RPCGRCGR
+678 
-686 DDGQVA
+686 
-692 SCPAGGHARQ
+692 
-702 PSESADHRRRRICG
+702 PSEIDKVLMDYQG
-716 RYRHCCRYHRGHR
+716 RAVFD
-729 RPRTGKTPLGAGST
+729 AGSYT
-743 GHAPPALRQD
+743 
-753 ARGRDRSVRMQR
+753 RGLY
-765 PSHRIRSR
+765 SR
-773 RDEGNIPHAL
+773 GVE

>member
-35 MNARN
+35 INARN

-55 RGVKVHLTL
+55 RGVKVDLTL

-79 IRMAAS
+79 IRLAAS

-121 LEGVL
+121 LEGVM

-260 TQADL
+260 MPSDL

-279 GYFKGQTGSDMFGRR
+279 GYFRGQTGSDMFGRR
-294 QESED
+294 QEGED

-314 ETQRIGV
+314 EPQRIGV
-321 RFYAMIHRGQ
+321 RFYAMIRRGE
-331 PARLAVEDPDGNL
+331 PAQLAVEDPDGNL
-344 CRTYG
+344 CRTRG
-349 PVPEQAVYRSLTAQ
+349 PVPEQAVYRSLTPQ

-376 YLCTSVRS
+376 YLCTAVRS

-398 AMRRDAIAELTAKR
+398 AMRRDVIAELTAKR
-412 GRAEKPHL
+412 GRAAPARL
-420 NAYDEPPRYDGISG
+420 NAYDEPPRYDGIAG
-434 EPQLTVAV
+434 EPQLTIAV
-442 RTADQITSRM
+442 RTAGQITSRM

-464 SELVEHPELRQRVG
+464 SELAEHPDLPQRVS

-487 PRVIWSGELV
+487 PRVIWSGELAPV
-497 PIARQLRTVYDMGV
+497 ARQLRTVYEMGV

-571 SKAVPAEV
+571 SKAVPAEL

-591 NCVIKNRTGTC
+591 NCVMKNRTGIC
-602 TCQTGTVRLV
+602 ACQTGTVRLV

-636 KLYLLDKKDAF
+636 KLYLLDKKDAL

-655 RLQFTTEIS
+655 RLQFTTENPGEIDKVLMDY
-664 PQAGTDE
+664 QG
-671 AYRPAVY
+671 RAVF
-678 RPCGRCGR
+678 
-686 DDGQVA
+686 D
-692 SCPAGGHARQ
+692 
-702 PSESADHRRRRICG
+702 
-716 RYRHCCRYHRGHR
+716 
-729 RPRTGKTPLGAGST
+729 AGSYT
-743 GHAPPALRQD
+743 
-753 ARGRDRSVRMQR
+753 RGLY
-765 PSHRIRSR
+765 SR
-773 RDEGNIPHAL
+773 GVE

>member
-35 MNARN
+35 INARN

-79 IRMAAS
+79 IRLAAS
-85 CGVDAFIVQDLGMV
+85 CGVDAFIVQDLGVV

-152 KSPVEIEV
+152 RSPVEIEV

-210 SLKDNCLAGELDE
+210 SLKDNCLAGKLDE

-260 TQADL
+260 MPSDL

-279 GYFKGQTGSDMFGRR
+279 GYFRGQTGSDMFGRR
-294 QESED
+294 QEGED

-314 ETQRIGV
+314 EPQRIGV
-321 RFYAMIHRGQ
+321 RFYAMIRRGE
-331 PARLAVEDPDGNL
+331 PAQLAVEDPDGNL
-344 CRTYG
+344 CRTRG
-349 PVPEQAVYRSLTAQ
+349 PVPEQAVYRSLTPQ

-376 YLCTSVRS
+376 YLCTAVRS

-398 AMRRDAIAELTAKR
+398 AMRRDVIAELTAKR
-412 GRAEKPHL
+412 GRAAPAHL
-420 NAYDEPPRYDGISG
+420 NAYDEPPRYDGIAG
-434 EPQLTVAV
+434 EPQLTIAV
-442 RTADQITSRM
+442 RTAGQITSRM

-464 SELVEHPELRQRVG
+464 SELAEHPDLPQRVS

-487 PRVIWSGELV
+487 PRVIWSGELAPV
-497 PIARQLRTVYDMGV
+497 ARQLRTVYEMGV

-571 SKAVPAEV
+571 SKAVPAEL

-591 NCVIKNRTGTC
+591 NCVMKNRTGIC

-636 KLYLLDKKDAF
+636 KLYLLDKKDAL

-655 RLQFTTEIS
+655 RLQFTTENPGEIDKVLMDY
-664 PQAGTDE
+664 QG
-671 AYRPAVY
+671 RAVF
-678 RPCGRCGR
+678 
-686 DDGQVA
+686 D
-692 SCPAGGHARQ
+692 
-702 PSESADHRRRRICG
+702 
-716 RYRHCCRYHRGHR
+716 
-729 RPRTGKTPLGAGST
+729 AGSYT
-743 GHAPPALRQD
+743 
-753 ARGRDRSVRMQR
+753 RGLY
-765 PSHRIRSR
+765 SR
-773 RDEGNIPHAL
+773 GVE

>member
-35 MNARN
+35 INARN

-79 IRMAAS
+79 IRLAAS
-85 CGVDAFIVQDLGMV
+85 CGVDAFIVQDLGVV

-121 LEGVL
+121 LEGVM

-260 TQADL
+260 TPSDL

-279 GYFKGQTGSDMFGRR
+279 GYFRGQTGSDMFGRR
-294 QESED
+294 QEGED

-314 ETQRIGV
+314 EPQRIGV
-321 RFYAMIHRGQ
+321 RFYAMIRRGE
-331 PARLAVEDPDGNL
+331 PAQLAVEDPDGNL
-344 CRTYG
+344 CRTCG
-349 PVPEQAVYRSLTAQ
+349 PVPEQAVYRSLTPQ

-376 YLCTSVRS
+376 YLCTAVRS

-398 AMRRDAIAELTAKR
+398 AMRRDVIAELTAKR
-412 GRAEKPHL
+412 GRAAPARL
-420 NAYDEPPRYDGISG
+420 NAYDEPPRYDGIAG
-434 EPQLTVAV
+434 EPQLTIAV
-442 RTADQITSRM
+442 RTAGQITSRM

-464 SELVEHPELRQRVG
+464 SELAEHPDLRQRVS

-487 PRVIWSGELV
+487 PRVIWSGELAPV
-497 PIARQLRTVYDMGV
+497 ARQLRTVYEMGV

-571 SKAVPAEV
+571 SKAVPAEL

-591 NCVIKNRTGTC
+591 NCVMKNRTGIC
-602 TCQTGTVRLV
+602 ACQTGTVRLV

-636 KLYLLDKKDAF
+636 KLYLLDKKDAL

-655 RLQFTTEIS
+655 RLQFTTENPGEIDKVLMDY
-664 PQAGTDE
+664 QG
-671 AYRPAVY
+671 RAVF
-678 RPCGRCGR
+678 
-686 DDGQVA
+686 D
-692 SCPAGGHARQ
+692 
-702 PSESADHRRRRICG
+702 
-716 RYRHCCRYHRGHR
+716 
-729 RPRTGKTPLGAGST
+729 AGSYT
-743 GHAPPALRQD
+743 
-753 ARGRDRSVRMQR
+753 RGLY
-765 PSHRIRSR
+765 SR
-773 RDEGNIPHAL
+773 GVE

>member
-79 IRMAAS
+79 IRLAAS
-85 CGVDAFIVQDLGMV
+85 CGVDAFIVQDLGVV

-260 TQADL
+260 MPSDL

-279 GYFKGQTGSDMFGRR
+279 GYFRGQTGSDMFGRR
-294 QESED
+294 QEGED

-314 ETQRIGV
+314 EPQRIGV
-321 RFYAMIHRGQ
+321 RFYAMIRRGE
-331 PARLAVEDPDGNL
+331 PAQLAVEDPDGNL
-344 CRTYG
+344 CRTRG
-349 PVPEQAVYRSLTAQ
+349 PVPEQAVYRSLTPQ

-376 YLCTSVRS
+376 YLCTAVRS

-398 AMRRDAIAELTAKR
+398 AMRRDVIAELTAKR
-412 GRAEKPHL
+412 GRAAPARL
-420 NAYDEPPRYDGISG
+420 NAYDEPPRYDGIAG
-434 EPQLTVAV
+434 EPQLTIAV
-442 RTADQITSRM
+442 RTAGQITSRM

-464 SELVEHPELRQRVG
+464 SELAEHPDLPQRVG

-487 PRVIWSGELV
+487 PRVIWSGELAPV
-497 PIARQLRTVYDMGV
+497 ARQLRTVYEMGV

-571 SKAVPAEV
+571 SKAVPAEL

-591 NCVIKNRTGTC
+591 NCVMKNRTGIC
-602 TCQTGTVRLV
+602 ACQTGTVRLV

-636 KLYLLDKKDAF
+636 KLYLLDKKDAL

-655 RLQFTTEIS
+655 RLQFTTENPGEIDKVLMDY
-664 PQAGTDE
+664 QG
-671 AYRPAVY
+671 RAVF
-678 RPCGRCGR
+678 
-686 DDGQVA
+686 D
-692 SCPAGGHARQ
+692 
-702 PSESADHRRRRICG
+702 
-716 RYRHCCRYHRGHR
+716 
-729 RPRTGKTPLGAGST
+729 AGSYT
-743 GHAPPALRQD
+743 
-753 ARGRDRSVRMQR
+753 RGLY
-765 PSHRIRSR
+765 SR
-773 RDEGNIPHAL
+773 GVE

>member
-35 MNARN
+35 INARN

-79 IRMAAS
+79 IRLAAS
-85 CGVDAFIVQDLGMV
+85 CGVDAFIVQDLGVV

-121 LEGVL
+121 LEGVM

-260 TQADL
+260 MPSDL

-279 GYFKGQTGSDMFGRR
+279 GYFRGQTGSDMFGRR
-294 QESED
+294 QEGED

-314 ETQRIGV
+314 EPQRIGV
-321 RFYAMIHRGQ
+321 RFYAMIRRGE
-331 PARLAVEDPDGNL
+331 PAQLAVEDPDGNL
-344 CRTYG
+344 CRTRG
-349 PVPEQAVYRSLTAQ
+349 PVPEQAVYRSLTPQ

-376 YLCTSVRS
+376 YLCTAVRS

-398 AMRRDAIAELTAKR
+398 AMRRDVIAELTAKR
-412 GRAEKPHL
+412 GRAAPARL
-420 NAYDEPPRYDGISG
+420 NAYDEPPRYDGIAG
-434 EPQLTVAV
+434 EPQLTIAV
-442 RTADQITSRM
+442 RTAGQITSRM

-464 SELVEHPELRQRVG
+464 SELAEHPDLRQRVS

-487 PRVIWSGELV
+487 PRVIWSGELAPV
-497 PIARQLRTVYDMGV
+497 ARQLRTVYEMGV

-571 SKAVPAEV
+571 SKAVPAEL

-591 NCVIKNRTGTC
+591 NCVMKNRTGIC
-602 TCQTGTVRLV
+602 ACQTGTVRLV

-636 KLYLLDKKDAF
+636 KLYLLDKKDAL

-655 RLQFTTEIS
+655 RLQFTTENPGEIDKVLMDY
-664 PQAGTDE
+664 Q
-671 AYRPAVY
+671 
-678 RPCGRCGR
+678 GRVVF
-686 DDGQVA
+686 D
-692 SCPAGGHARQ
+692 
-702 PSESADHRRRRICG
+702 
-716 RYRHCCRYHRGHR
+716 
-729 RPRTGKTPLGAGST
+729 AGSYT
-743 GHAPPALRQD
+743 
-753 ARGRDRSVRMQR
+753 RGLY
-765 PSHRIRSR
+765 SR
-773 RDEGNIPHAL
+773 GVE

>member
-79 IRMAAS
+79 IRLAAS
-85 CGVDAFIVQDLGMV
+85 CGVDAFIVQDLGVV

-121 LEGVL
+121 LEGVM

-260 TQADL
+260 TPSDL

-279 GYFKGQTGSDMFGRR
+279 GYFRGQTGSDMFGRR
-294 QESED
+294 QEGED

-314 ETQRIGV
+314 EPQRIGV
-321 RFYAMIHRGQ
+321 RFYAMIRRGE
-331 PARLAVEDPDGNL
+331 PAQLAVEDPDGNL
-344 CRTYG
+344 CRARG
-349 PVPEQAVYRSLTAQ
+349 PVPEQAVYRSLTPQ

-376 YLCTSVRS
+376 YLCTAVRS

-398 AMRRDAIAELTAKR
+398 AMRRDVIAELTAKR
-412 GRAEKPHL
+412 GRAAPARL
-420 NAYDEPPRYDGISG
+420 NAYDEPPRYDGIAG
-434 EPQLTVAV
+434 EPQLTIAV
-442 RTADQITSRM
+442 RTAGQITSRM

-464 SELVEHPELRQRVG
+464 SELAEHPDLPQRVS

-487 PRVIWSGELV
+487 PRVIWSGELI
-497 PIARQLRTVYDMGV
+497 PIARQLRTVYEMGV

-522 HIARAAGFAV
+522 HIARTAGFAV

-571 SKAVPAEV
+571 SKAVPAEL

-591 NCVIKNRTGTC
+591 NCVMKNRTGIC
-602 TCQTGTVRLV
+602 ACQTGTVRLV
-612 DRVGEEFPIVKDPGT
+612 DRVGEEFPVVKDPGT

-636 KLYLLDKKDAF
+636 KLYLLDKKDAL

-655 RLQFTTEIS
+655 RLQFTTENPGEIDKVLMDY
-664 PQAGTDE
+664 QG
-671 AYRPAVY
+671 RAVF
-678 RPCGRCGR
+678 
-686 DDGQVA
+686 D
-692 SCPAGGHARQ
+692 
-702 PSESADHRRRRICG
+702 
-716 RYRHCCRYHRGHR
+716 
-729 RPRTGKTPLGAGST
+729 AGSYT
-743 GHAPPALRQD
+743 
-753 ARGRDRSVRMQR
+753 RGLY
-765 PSHRIRSR
+765 SR
-773 RDEGNIPHAL
+773 GVE

>member
-270 AFSRQGFTD
+270 AFSRQGFTA

-398 AMRRDAIAELTAKR
+398 AMRRDVIAELTAKR

-571 SKAVPAEV
+571 SKAVPSEV

-655 RLQFTTEIS
+655 RLQFTTEN
-664 PQAGTDE
+664 
-671 AYRPAVY
+671 
-678 RPCGRCGR
+678 
-686 DDGQVA
+686 
-692 SCPAGGHARQ
+692 
-702 PSESADHRRRRICG
+702 PSEIDKVLMDYQG
-716 RYRHCCRYHRGHR
+716 RAVFD
-729 RPRTGKTPLGAGST
+729 AGSYT
-743 GHAPPALRQD
+743 
-753 ARGRDRSVRMQR
+753 RGLY
-765 PSHRIRSR
+765 SR
-773 RDEGNIPHAL
+773 GVE

>member
-55 RGVKVHLTL
+55 RGVKVHLPL

-398 AMRRDAIAELTAKR
+398 AMRRDVIAELTAKR

-655 RLQFTTEIS
+655 RLQFTTEN
-664 PQAGTDE
+664 
-671 AYRPAVY
+671 
-678 RPCGRCGR
+678 
-686 DDGQVA
+686 
-692 SCPAGGHARQ
+692 
-702 PSESADHRRRRICG
+702 PSEIDKVLMDYQG
-716 RYRHCCRYHRGHR
+716 RAVFD
-729 RPRTGKTPLGAGST
+729 AGSYT
-743 GHAPPALRQD
+743 
-753 ARGRDRSVRMQR
+753 RGLY
-765 PSHRIRSR
+765 SR
-773 RDEGNIPHAL
+773 GVE

>member
-202 FESTRYPL
+202 FESTRYPP

-236 RMKRPEYVAIVTRA
+236 RMKRPGIRRHRHARLPHGLK
-250 YRTVLNGGKL
+250 RR
-260 TQADL
+260 QAD
-265 QELET
+265 
-270 AFSRQGFTD
+270 A
-279 GYFKGQTGSDMFGRR
+279 GRSAGTR
-294 QESED
+294 NRIFPSGLHRR
-299 TADLFASARATYEQG
+299 LF
-314 ETQRIGV
+314 
-321 RFYAMIHRGQ
+321 
-331 PARLAVEDPDGNL
+331 
-344 CRTYG
+344 
-349 PVPEQAVYRSLTAQ
+349 
-363 DLEQQLKKTGGTP
+363 
-376 YLCTSVRS
+376 
-384 SLDPDLMLPASAIN
+384 
-398 AMRRDAIAELTAKR
+398 
-412 GRAEKPHL
+412 
-420 NAYDEPPRYDGISG
+420 
-434 EPQLTVAV
+434 
-442 RTADQITSRM
+442 
-452 LSMKPTVLYVPL
+452 
-464 SELVEHPELRQRVG
+464 QRVRP
-478 VETQLAAIL
+478 AAIC
-487 PRVIWSGELV
+487 S
-497 PIARQLRTVYDMGV
+497 
-511 RQVLAGNLGQL
+511 
-522 HIARAAGFAV
+522 AAGRE
-532 RGDFGLNIVN
+532 RGH
-542 SRAMRYLREQGLDSQ
+542 SR
-557 LLSFELTLPQIRDI
+557 P
-571 SKAVPAEV
+571 
-579 LIYGRLPLMLME
+579 
-591 NCVIKNRTGTC
+591 
-602 TCQTGTVRLV
+602 VRL
-612 DRVGEEFPIVKDPGT
+612 
-627 CRNVLLNGK
+627 
-636 KLYLLDKKDAF
+636 
-647 RGMGLWAL
+647 
-655 RLQFTTEIS
+655 
-664 PQAGTDE
+664 
-671 AYRPAVY
+671 
-678 RPCGRCGR
+678 
-686 DDGQVA
+686 
-692 SCPAGGHARQ
+692 CP
-702 PSESADHRRRRICG
+702 
-716 RYRHCCRYHRGHR
+716 RH
-729 RPRTGKTPLGAGST
+729 L
-743 GHAPPALRQD
+743 
-753 ARGRDRSVRMQR
+753 
-765 PSHRIRSR
+765 
-773 RDEGNIPHAL
+773 

>member
-35 MNARN
+35 INARN

-79 IRMAAS
+79 IRLAAS

-99 SLCRQLAPDVPI
+99 LLCRQLAPDVPI

-121 LEGVL
+121 LEGVM

-260 TQADL
+260 MPSDL

-279 GYFKGQTGSDMFGRR
+279 GYFRGQTGSDMFGRR
-294 QESED
+294 QEGED

-314 ETQRIGV
+314 EPQRIGV
-321 RFYAMIHRGQ
+321 RFYAMIRRGE
-331 PARLAVEDPDGNL
+331 PAQLAVEDPDGNL
-344 CRTYG
+344 CRTRG
-349 PVPEQAVYRSLTAQ
+349 PVPEQAVYRSLTPQ

-376 YLCTSVRS
+376 YLCTAVRS

-398 AMRRDAIAELTAKR
+398 AMRRDVIAELTAKR
-412 GRAEKPHL
+412 GRAAPARL
-420 NAYDEPPRYDGISG
+420 NAYDEPPRYDGIAG
-434 EPQLTVAV
+434 EPQLTIAV
-442 RTADQITSRM
+442 RTAGQITSRM

-464 SELVEHPELRQRVG
+464 SELAEHPDLRQRVS

-487 PRVIWSGELV
+487 PRVIWSGELAPV
-497 PIARQLRTVYDMGV
+497 ARQLRTVYEMGV

-571 SKAVPAEV
+571 SKAVPAEL

-591 NCVIKNRTGTC
+591 NCVMKNRTGIC
-602 TCQTGTVRLV
+602 ACQTGTVRLV

-636 KLYLLDKKDAF
+636 KLYLLDKKDAL

-655 RLQFTTEIS
+655 RLQFTTENPGEIDKVLMDY
-664 PQAGTDE
+664 QG
-671 AYRPAVY
+671 RAVF
-678 RPCGRCGR
+678 
-686 DDGQVA
+686 D
-692 SCPAGGHARQ
+692 
-702 PSESADHRRRRICG
+702 
-716 RYRHCCRYHRGHR
+716 
-729 RPRTGKTPLGAGST
+729 AGSYT
-743 GHAPPALRQD
+743 
-753 ARGRDRSVRMQR
+753 RGLY
-765 PSHRIRSR
+765 SR
-773 RDEGNIPHAL
+773 GVE

>member
-79 IRMAAS
+79 IRLAAS
-85 CGVDAFIVQDLGMV
+85 CGVDAFIVQDLGVV

-121 LEGVL
+121 LEGVM

-250 YRTVLNGGKL
+250 YRTVLNGGRL
-260 TQADL
+260 MPSDL

-279 GYFKGQTGSDMFGRR
+279 GYFRGQTGSDMFGRR
-294 QESED
+294 QEGED

-314 ETQRIGV
+314 EPQRIGV
-321 RFYAMIHRGQ
+321 RFYAMIRRGE
-331 PARLAVEDPDGNL
+331 PAQLAVEDPDGNL
-344 CRTYG
+344 CRTRG
-349 PVPEQAVYRSLTAQ
+349 PVPEQAVYRSLTPQ

-376 YLCTSVRS
+376 YLCTAVRS

-398 AMRRDAIAELTAKR
+398 AMRRDVIAELTAKR
-412 GRAEKPHL
+412 GRAAPARL
-420 NAYDEPPRYDGISG
+420 NAYDEPPRYDGIAG
-434 EPQLTVAV
+434 EPQLTIAV
-442 RTADQITSRM
+442 RTAGQITSRM

-464 SELVEHPELRQRVG
+464 SELAEHPDLPQRVG

-487 PRVIWSGELV
+487 PRVIWSGELAPV
-497 PIARQLRTVYDMGV
+497 ARQLRTVYEMGV

-571 SKAVPAEV
+571 SKAVPAEL

-591 NCVIKNRTGTC
+591 NCVMKNRTGIC
-602 TCQTGTVRLV
+602 ACQTGTVRLV

-636 KLYLLDKKDAF
+636 KLYLLDKKDAL

-655 RLQFTTEIS
+655 RLQFTTENPGEIDKVLMDY
-664 PQAGTDE
+664 QG
-671 AYRPAVY
+671 RAVF
-678 RPCGRCGR
+678 
-686 DDGQVA
+686 D
-692 SCPAGGHARQ
+692 
-702 PSESADHRRRRICG
+702 
-716 RYRHCCRYHRGHR
+716 
-729 RPRTGKTPLGAGST
+729 AGSYT
-743 GHAPPALRQD
+743 
-753 ARGRDRSVRMQR
+753 RGLY
-765 PSHRIRSR
+765 SR
-773 RDEGNIPHAL
+773 GVE

>member
-398 AMRRDAIAELTAKR
+398 AMRRDVIAELTAKR

-464 SELVEHPELRQRVG
+464 SELVEYPELRQRVG

-571 SKAVPAEV
+571 SKAVPAEL

-655 RLQFTTEIS
+655 RLQFTTEN
-664 PQAGTDE
+664 
-671 AYRPAVY
+671 
-678 RPCGRCGR
+678 
-686 DDGQVA
+686 
-692 SCPAGGHARQ
+692 
-702 PSESADHRRRRICG
+702 PSEIDKVLMDYQG
-716 RYRHCCRYHRGHR
+716 RAVFD
-729 RPRTGKTPLGAGST
+729 AGSYT
-743 GHAPPALRQD
+743 
-753 ARGRDRSVRMQR
+753 RGLY
-765 PSHRIRSR
+765 SR
-773 RDEGNIPHAL
+773 GVE